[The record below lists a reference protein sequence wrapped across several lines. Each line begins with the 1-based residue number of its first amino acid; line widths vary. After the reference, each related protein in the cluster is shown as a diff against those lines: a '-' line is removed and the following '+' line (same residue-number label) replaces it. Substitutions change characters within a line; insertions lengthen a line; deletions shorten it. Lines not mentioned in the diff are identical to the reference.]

1 MPQTKQKYG
10 PPAPQ
15 QYGPPDP
22 RVPNPN
28 YSFTAPYPQ
37 PQRPNTSLF
46 DPMTDPDDPRMMG
59 NTRTD
64 YQMLRGGEGLGTPPR
79 QAPSEAFPFNQAWRD
94 NVVRNT
100 GNAMDNVGMTA
111 KKAVNAIGDFFSG
124 KWQGLVD
131 RGDRNLT
138 EELGAAIPG
147 VASSIYNTG
156 KGMYDQATD
165 PTNMRGPFAEMY
177 MNRGGL
183 QDRPE
188 MQMRGMETPPVEMP
202 GNLEQASMSIGTD
215 TDKFDSWQAMRGNQG
230 KSKGWMNPVTGMGK
244 YDADVISARDKTN
257 PNWRDQVADQSRFD
271 RDYADQMAQPG
282 EISPMEALGAKMTM
296 GAKDAMGGVGDA
308 LSTAGGAIASVPRG
322 AAEMAGRG
330 LGGTFKY
337 GGSLVDAFKK
347 GWMGDQ
353 AQGSQQT
360 GMEEVDISPIQS
372 LDDPR
377 LVKKPAK
384 IKGGFKGA
392 FAAARKSGKNQF
404 TYKGKKYNTKLKG
417 QASKPASKKKKQTT
431 NKATPYL
438 SR

>member
-1 MPQTKQKYG
+1 MPHQTNQKYG

-37 PQRPNTSLF
+37 PQRPNINLF

-59 NTRTD
+59 DARTN
-64 YQMLRGGEGLGTPPR
+64 YQMFRGGEGLGTPPR

-124 KWQGLVD
+124 KWQGLVN
-131 RGDRNLT
+131 RGNRNLT

-156 KGMYDQATD
+156 KGMYDQATN
-165 PTNMRGPFAEMY
+165 PANMRGPFAEMY
-177 MNRGGL
+177 MNRTGL

-188 MQMRGMETPPVEMP
+188 MQMRRIETPPLEMP
-202 GNLEQASMSIGTD
+202 NPQEVRMPMPQGEDAMYLRNRVGEGSGASEQQRSREI
-215 TDKFDSWQAMRGNQG
+215 KEYINQ
-230 KSKGWMNPVTGMGK
+230 S
-244 YDADVISARDKTN
+244 
-257 PNWRDQVADQSRFD
+257 
-271 RDYADQMAQPG
+271 AQPG

-296 GAKDAMGGVGDA
+296 GAKDAIGGVGDA

-353 AQGSQQT
+353 AQAPQT
-360 GMEEVDISPIQS
+360 APQTPSN
-372 LDDPR
+372 
-377 LVKKPAK
+377 KPAPK
-384 IKGGFKGA
+384 IGKQSGGFKGA
-392 FAAARKSGKNQF
+392 FAAARKAGKNQF